1 MTPNRFLP
9 AVLMAVLVAL
19 TGCHEHARV
28 SLLDLDGRP
37 IGLLGSTDAQ
47 ASVFLFVRSDCPIS
61 NRYAP
66 ELRRLAT
73 KFAPRGVAFY
83 LIYPDPLESPDMIR
97 AHIRDYNYP
106 GTPLRDPDHR
116 LVRITEA
123 RVTPEAAVYT
133 PDNRLVYRGRIDD
146 WYVDFGKPRAA
157 ATTHDLE
164 DALEAVLGGRPV
176 AGART
181 TAVGCFIGDLK

>member
-97 AHIRDYNYP
+97 AHIKDYNYP

-157 ATTHDLE
+157 PTTHDLE

>member
-1 MTPNRFLP
+1 LKPNRFSI
-9 AVLMAVLVAL
+9 AFLMAVLLA
-19 TGCHEHARV
+19 TTSCRERV
-28 SLLDLDGRP
+28 RVTLLDLDGRP
-37 IGLLGSTDAQ
+37 IALLNGTDAQ
-47 ASVFLFVRSDCPIS
+47 AVVFLFVRSDCPIS

-73 KFAPRGVAFY
+73 KFAPRGVTFY
-83 LIYPDPLESPDMIR
+83 LVYPDPLESPDKIR
-97 AHIRDYNYP
+97 AHVRDYDYP

-116 LVRITEA
+116 LVRITQA
-123 RVTPEAAVYT
+123 KVTPEAAVYT
-133 PDNRLVYRGRIDD
+133 PDHRLVYRGRIDD

-157 ATTHDLE
+157 PTTHDLE

-176 AGART
+176 ADART

>member
-97 AHIRDYNYP
+97 AHIKDYNYP